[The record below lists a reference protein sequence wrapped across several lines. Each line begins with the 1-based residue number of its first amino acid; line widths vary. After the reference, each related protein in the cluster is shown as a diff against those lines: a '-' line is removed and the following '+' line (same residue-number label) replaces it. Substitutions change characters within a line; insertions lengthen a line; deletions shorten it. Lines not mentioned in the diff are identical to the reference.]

1 MHKNSKYCP
10 SHKEQQYIYI
20 YIIPIQSSSQQASKQ
35 ASKAINQA
43 TVDHDAAVVVN
54 LWGLMK
60 KPLL

>member
-1 MHKNSKYCP
+1 MHKNSKCCP
-10 SHKEQQYIYI
+10 SHKEQQQYI

-35 ASKAINQA
+35 AINQA
-43 TVDHDAAVVVN
+43 TVDHDAAAVVN

>member
-10 SHKEQQYIYI
+10 SHKDQQYIYI
-20 YIIPIQSSSQQASKQ
+20 YLFNLLHNKQ

-43 TVDHDAAVVVN
+43 TVDHDAAAVVN